1 MLSLCL
7 ADFCLQLQT
16 WHTLLTQRLRTN
28 ITLQVRCL
36 HLSISFRIS
45 RFYQILNITS
55 TSTITITTITIIIII
70 ITITIINISITITI
84 IISISNSI
92 SIITITTVRFF
103 WFLCSACLL
112 WSHQATTAT
121 TSNVVP
127 MAAGDQRS
135 ARENAKY
142 ENTHKR
148 ALMGDLCCKELLA
161 AWVTYHVVLVIV
173 VIVIIA
179 IILGMVSGATI
190 LHIQTYRLI
199 S

>member
-1 MLSLCL
+1 M
-7 ADFCLQLQT
+7 
-16 WHTLLTQRLRTN
+16 LTQGLRTN

-36 HLSISFRIS
+36 HLSISLRIS

-55 TSTITITTITIIIII
+55 TSTIIITTITIIFIII
-70 ITITIINISITITI
+70 ITIIIIINITITI
-84 IISISNSI
+84 TITISISNNI

-103 WFLCSACLL
+103 GFLCSACLL

-148 ALMGDLCCKELLA
+148 ALMGDLCCKKLLA
-161 AWVTYHVVLVIV
+161 A
-173 VIVIIA
+173 
-179 IILGMVSGATI
+179 
-190 LHIQTYRLI
+190 
-199 S
+199 

>member
-1 MLSLCL
+1 MIKI
-7 ADFCLQLQT
+7 F
-16 WHTLLTQRLRTN
+16 
-28 ITLQVRCL
+28 I
-36 HLSISFRIS
+36 
-45 RFYQILNITS
+45 
-55 TSTITITTITIIIII
+55 ITIIKIIITIIIIII
-70 ITITIINISITITI
+70 ITITIINISITIIT

-92 SIITITTVRFF
+92 IIIITITTVRFF